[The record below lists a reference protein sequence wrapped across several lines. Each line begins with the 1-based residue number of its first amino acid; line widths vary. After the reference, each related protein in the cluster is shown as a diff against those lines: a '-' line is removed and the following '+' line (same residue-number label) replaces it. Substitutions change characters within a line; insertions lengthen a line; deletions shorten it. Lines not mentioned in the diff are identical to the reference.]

1 MPLGITASV
10 PSSLTSVARMR
21 VKRRQDQQQGTAL
34 NSLQQAGQQLSVP
47 ASELEQSGAKPPQMG
62 GVYGEERTPTNDP
75 AAEAAARE
83 RAKEAAKQKAKA
95 KSDAVNKLGPTEQAM
110 LDELASSKAKQ
121 LQNAASTSGLG
132 GFGLSGASATLQA
145 DTARVADRSNALA
158 LADFKAKEGQRE
170 FADIKRKMVLNDY
183 EESIGEDVDGDGK
196 VGTEPEGQADREEN
210 INKYRV
216 EKQEQQRAIDDFA
229 ASHDGDGSADMPYL
243 GTAKDKRTLEGQ
255 GLEFTDTGETMAT
268 PGIGTGSANVYEDQ
282 FGNLWVFP

>member
-47 ASELEQSGAKPPQMG
+47 SSELEQSGAKPPQMG
-62 GVYGEERTPTNDP
+62 GVYGEERTPVNDP
-75 AAEAAARE
+75 AAEAAQRE
-83 RAKEAAKQKAKA
+83 RAREAAKQKAKA

-158 LADFKAKEGQRE
+158 LADFKAKEGLNAFNE
-170 FADIKRKMVLNDY
+170 IKRKAVIADL
-183 EESIGEDVDGDGK
+183 EEAEGRDIDGDGK
-196 VGTEPEGQADREEN
+196 YPGQEEDAKRDDDVDAGRAEPSGEYVRTIDQA
-210 INKYRV
+210 
-216 EKQEQQRAIDDFA
+216 
-229 ASHDGDGSADMPYL
+229 
-243 GTAKDKRTLEGQ
+243 TLDEY
-255 GLEFTDTGETMAT
+255 EDTGGRVYGYLDEELLEEAGEGYYTYA
-268 PGIGTGSANVYEDQ
+268 GSDAEYHYYTSPD
-282 FGNLWVFP
+282 GNMSRIER